1 MAYSCAAFG
10 GKVCYHTNFFKIR
23 IIVSMGRVW
32 FWFKSPA
39 RWRYSNLRSCPW
51 IPSQKNAK
59 YFLRRQ
65 KIFSGLALAEWEG
78 LRTGPRGWGDGAWA
92 GGWAG
97 RGRGSST
104 RCRWKLTS
112 IFCSGFVRTRLLS
125 LGSGQ
130 LDQQKIG
137 EVLSPRLARYLPF
150 PGIVHPIVLFDTK
163 VRRTVLLPWH
173 TLFYSRALQRCRW
186 LTKCYL

>member
-1 MAYSCAAFG
+1 
-10 GKVCYHTNFFKIR
+10 
-23 IIVSMGRVW
+23 MGRVW

-39 RWRYSNLRSCPW
+39 RRRYSNLRSCPW

-65 KIFSGLALAEWEG
+65 KIFSGLPLAEWEG

-97 RGRGSST
+97 RGA
-104 RCRWKLTS
+104 WKFNSMQMKAHFNFLL
-112 IFCSGFVRTRLLS
+112 RLC
-125 LGSGQ
+125 Q
-130 LDQQKIG
+130 N
-137 EVLSPRLARYLPF
+137 
-150 PGIVHPIVLFDTK
+150 PIVVTRKRTTWSTKDRWSAFASSCALPAISRNSSSDCPFDTK